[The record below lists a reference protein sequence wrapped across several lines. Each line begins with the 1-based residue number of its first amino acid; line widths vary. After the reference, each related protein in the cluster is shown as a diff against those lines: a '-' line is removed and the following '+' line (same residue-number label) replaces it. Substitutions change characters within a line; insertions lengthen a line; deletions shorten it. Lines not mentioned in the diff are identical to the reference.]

1 MDVTKLK
8 EREDDLERQDKERK
22 QLVANEQAAKEASRL
37 KSQFLANMSHEI
49 RTPITGVIGM
59 AELLLDLDLDDE
71 QREFTENIY
80 RSANALLTVIN
91 DILDFSKV
99 ESGRLDIEEVQFS
112 LSTIIRDVNKMLSFA
127 AERKNLDFRS
137 EISTDIRENMVVIG
151 DPGRVRQIITNLL
164 TNSIK
169 FTHQGYVRFSAS
181 KYKETG
187 DRVEIEFVI
196 EDTGIG
202 MEEDVL
208 KRLFQPFSQGDA
220 STARKFGGT
229 GLGLTICK
237 NLLELMRGKIDLKSV
252 QGSGTTA
259 KFWIPF
265 NKPLDTQNKSL
276 IEIDELPARL
286 QSEMSVSCNSSE
298 FEQTFNFPAELQPSR
313 RPGKPKRRP
322 SVSLTPPVIADGAA
336 LEDVLPNSDREKVHV
351 LVVEDK

>member
-1 MDVTKLK
+1 
-8 EREDDLERQDKERK
+8 
-22 QLVANEQAAKEASRL
+22 
-37 KSQFLANMSHEI
+37 MSHEI

-59 AELLLDLDLDDE
+59 AELLLDLELGDE

-127 AERKNLDFRS
+127 AERKSLDFRS
-137 EISTDIRENMVVIG
+137 EISADIQDDMVVIG

-181 KYKETG
+181 KSSETT
-187 DRVEIEFVI
+187 DTIEIQFVV

-202 MEEDVL
+202 MEDEVL
-208 KRLFQPFSQGDA
+208 KRLFQPFSQGDP

-237 NLLELMRGKIDLKSV
+237 NLLELMHGRIDLKSNI
-252 QGSGTTA
+252 GNGTTA
-259 KFWIPF
+259 TFWIPF
-265 NKPLDTQNKSL
+265 SKPLDAKKSL
-276 IEIDELPARL
+276 VEIDQLPGRL

-298 FEQTFNFPAELQPSR
+298 YDQMLTLPAELQPR
-313 RPGKPKRRP
+313 RLERARKGRKG
-322 SVSLTPPVIADGAA
+322 SASLTPPAVPHGAS
-336 LEDVLPNSDREKVHV
+336 LDDILPASDREKVHV